1 MRTSFENVFRYYFV
15 HDIRLQESYQDYIF
29 LLFSEQFCSLQIE
42 LVSNPYKLL
51 LIILH
56 QLRIYFLYVMSHF
69 EEKSDKVG
77 KYFCVIHIV
86 ESLKYINFCIPLFIL
101 IN

>member
-51 LIILH
+51 LHIILH
-56 QLRIYFLYVMSHF
+56 QRIYFLYVMSHF

-77 KYFCVIHIV
+77 KYFFTN
-86 ESLKYINFCIPLFIL
+86 SLAGV
-101 IN
+101 